1 MVPNRLPEGH
11 SLTAWDEIRQS
22 ITLLDL
28 TWEQEVR
35 ALKCHITF
43 YVFCI
48 NIKLVLFE
56 DAKIDVYSVLQEN
69 EQFVLNNLGDL
80 MLITG

>member
-1 MVPNRLPEGH
+1 MGKNFLN
-11 SLTAWDEIRQS
+11 
-22 ITLLDL
+22 
-28 TWEQEVR
+28 
-35 ALKCHITF
+35 
-43 YVFCI
+43 VFCI

-56 DAKIDVYSVLQEN
+56 DAKIDLYSVLQEN

>member
-1 MVPNRLPEGH
+1 MGKN
-11 SLTAWDEIRQS
+11 
-22 ITLLDL
+22 
-28 TWEQEVR
+28 
-35 ALKCHITF
+35 F
-43 YVFCI
+43 FNVFCI

>member
-1 MVPNRLPEGH
+1 MGKNFLN
-11 SLTAWDEIRQS
+11 
-22 ITLLDL
+22 
-28 TWEQEVR
+28 
-35 ALKCHITF
+35 
-43 YVFCI
+43 VFCI

-56 DAKIDVYSVLQEN
+56 YAKIDVYSVLQEN

>member
-1 MVPNRLPEGH
+1 MGKNFLN
-11 SLTAWDEIRQS
+11 
-22 ITLLDL
+22 
-28 TWEQEVR
+28 
-35 ALKCHITF
+35 
-43 YVFCI
+43 VFCI